1 MNEIFENLVRN
12 INDFQYDD
20 KQNEKIAN
28 DFTES
33 LFSDYVQKKN
43 KLNKQSSKSNIK
55 NVNDAIHKL
64 NFDNINSQ
72 SSNNSQSLNN
82 SPLNNNN
89 NKNNISKNN
98 SNNNISKNN
107 SNNNISKN
115 NISKNNSN
123 NNISK
128 NNSKNNISKNNN
140 NNNIQIDLK
149 PFQKNLEKI
158 LKIQINFKKYLKT
171 KKVFIIQRSFRNHL
185 IKKYNLPQNFYF
197 NDKFLKLQ
205 TEIYEE
211 NYKNNLSIL
220 FPALF
225 MDKTD
230 INSFTKNLIFITNNP
245 NRNPYDSQ
253 KIILFSKILDFD
265 MMINTDETYDEL
277 WSLTYENLY
286 SKCLKN
292 FDPIQNISLGSQHT
306 ICLTSK
312 GKIYSFGWNNYG
324 QCGIKTKS
332 TIIKKQELNNNE
344 SLVEITKYN
353 ELKPK
358 IINKTTFKSI
368 DFYNKE
374 NNIINIEGKSIICG
388 EDHTII
394 LDIKGNVFTFGIN
407 LNGQLG
413 LGHNHCESTP
423 KKIKSLN
430 NIKQINSAGYINFA
444 VNKEG
449 DAFIWPYSDKN
460 GNLKLIPAKINLKEK
475 INNISCGNNFCLILS
490 NSGLVY
496 SMGKSNKYGQ
506 LGTGDFS
513 PHLSPILIEYFLSS
527 NERITQI
534 SCGFKHSVA
543 KTSLGKVYTWGSGSK
558 GQLGNNSY
566 NNLTIPGIVKFEDN
580 FMKVFQISAGFRCT
594 FFLGENRKVYAC
606 GCNGTISM
614 EKTPIL
620 FDIIDKVPEMAIE
633 SNYSVVRIMN
643 CWNKSFSLFY
653 CTIADSS
660 NMKINP
666 VKLNGILNKL
676 AAKWENN
683 ENKPPFVESIEKYF
697 DIGCMRKEKFKN

>member
-89 NKNNISKNN
+89 N
-98 SNNNISKNN
+98 NNNISKNN
-107 SNNNISKN
+107 SNK
-115 NISKNNSN
+115 NISKNNSK

-140 NNNIQIDLK
+140 NNIQIDLK
-149 PFQKNLEKI
+149 PFQKNIEKI
-158 LKIQINFKKYLKT
+158 LKIQTNFKKYLKT

>member
-1 MNEIFENLVRN
+1 MNEIFENLVKN

-89 NKNNISKNN
+89 N
-98 SNNNISKNN
+98 NNNISKNN
-107 SNNNISKN
+107 SNK
-115 NISKNNSN
+115 NISKNNSK

-140 NNNIQIDLK
+140 NNIQIDLK
-149 PFQKNLEKI
+149 PFQKNIEKI
-158 LKIQINFKKYLKT
+158 LKIQTNFKKYLKT

>member
-89 NKNNISKNN
+89 NKNNIIKNN
-98 SNNNISKNN
+98 SNNNI
-107 SNNNISKN
+107 I
-115 NISKNNSN
+115 KNNSN

-149 PFQKNLEKI
+149 PFQKNIEKI
-158 LKIQINFKKYLKT
+158 LKIQTNFKKYLKT

-358 IINKTTFKSI
+358 IINKTSFKSI

>member
-89 NKNNISKNN
+89 N
-98 SNNNISKNN
+98 NNNISKNN
-107 SNNNISKN
+107 SNK
-115 NISKNNSN
+115 NISKNNSK

-140 NNNIQIDLK
+140 NNIQIDLK
-149 PFQKNLEKI
+149 PFQKNIEKI
-158 LKIQINFKKYLKT
+158 LKIQTNFKKYLKT

-374 NNIINIEGKSIICG
+374 NNN
-388 EDHTII
+388 
-394 LDIKGNVFTFGIN
+394 
-407 LNGQLG
+407 
-413 LGHNHCESTP
+413 
-423 KKIKSLN
+423 
-430 NIKQINSAGYINFA
+430 
-444 VNKEG
+444 
-449 DAFIWPYSDKN
+449 
-460 GNLKLIPAKINLKEK
+460 
-475 INNISCGNNFCLILS
+475 
-490 NSGLVY
+490 
-496 SMGKSNKYGQ
+496 
-506 LGTGDFS
+506 
-513 PHLSPILIEYFLSS
+513 
-527 NERITQI
+527 
-534 SCGFKHSVA
+534 
-543 KTSLGKVYTWGSGSK
+543 
-558 GQLGNNSY
+558 
-566 NNLTIPGIVKFEDN
+566 
-580 FMKVFQISAGFRCT
+580 
-594 FFLGENRKVYAC
+594 
-606 GCNGTISM
+606 
-614 EKTPIL
+614 
-620 FDIIDKVPEMAIE
+620 
-633 SNYSVVRIMN
+633 
-643 CWNKSFSLFY
+643 
-653 CTIADSS
+653 
-660 NMKINP
+660 
-666 VKLNGILNKL
+666 
-676 AAKWENN
+676 
-683 ENKPPFVESIEKYF
+683 
-697 DIGCMRKEKFKN
+697 

>member
-1 MNEIFENLVRN
+1 MNEIIENLDD
-12 INDFQYDD
+12 INDFKYDD

-28 DFTES
+28 DFAES
-33 LFSDYVQKKN
+33 LFSDYVQKKS

-55 NVNDAIHKL
+55 DVNEAIQKL
-64 NFDNINSQ
+64 NFNNINSN
-72 SSNNSQSLNN
+72 SSNNSQNN
-82 SPLNNNN
+82 SPLN
-89 NKNNISKNN
+89 
-98 SNNNISKNN
+98 
-107 SNNNISKN
+107 
-115 NISKNNSN
+115 N

-128 NNSKNNISKNNN
+128 NNSKNNISKNNSKNNINNNKNSNKKIIN
-140 NNNIQIDLK
+140 NNNNNKFNLSPYK
-149 PFQKNLEKI
+149 KNIEKI
-158 LKIQINFKKYLKT
+158 TKIQTNFKFYLKL
-171 KKVFIIQRSFRNHL
+171 KKIFIIQRSFRNHL
-185 IKKYNLPQNFYF
+185 IKKYNLPQNFYY
-197 NDKFLKLQ
+197 NDKFLKFQ

-230 INSFTKNLIFITNNP
+230 INSFTKNLIFVTNNP

-277 WSLTYENLY
+277 WSQTYEQLY

-332 TIIKKQELNNNE
+332 TIIKKHELNNNE

-358 IINKTTFKSI
+358 IINKTKNYKSI
-368 DFYNKE
+368 DFYDKE
-374 NNIINIEGKSIICG
+374 NNVINIEGKSIICG

-394 LDIKGNVFTFGIN
+394 LDTKGNVYTFGIN

-413 LGHNHCESTP
+413 LGHNHCEQTP
-423 KKIKSLN
+423 KKILN

-444 VNKEG
+444 VNKDG
-449 DAFIWPYSDKN
+449 DAFIWPCSDKN
-460 GNLKLIPAKINLKEK
+460 RTLKLIPSKINLKEK
-475 INNISCGNNFCLILS
+475 INSISCGNNFCLILS
-490 NSGLVY
+490 ISGLVY

-506 LGTGDFS
+506 LGTGNYEA
-513 PHLSPILIEYFLSS
+513 HLSPVLIEYFLSS

-558 GQLGNNSY
+558 GQLGNNNY
-566 NNLTIPGIVKFEDN
+566 NNLTIPGLVKFEDN

-594 FFLGENRKVYAC
+594 FFLCENRKVYAC

-614 EKTPIL
+614 EKIPVL

-633 SNYSVVRIMN
+633 SNYSIVRIMN

-697 DIGCMRKEKFKN
+697 DIGCMRKEDKRKKM

>member
-1 MNEIFENLVRN
+1 
-12 INDFQYDD
+12 
-20 KQNEKIAN
+20 
-28 DFTES
+28 
-33 LFSDYVQKKN
+33 
-43 KLNKQSSKSNIK
+43 
-55 NVNDAIHKL
+55 
-64 NFDNINSQ
+64 
-72 SSNNSQSLNN
+72 
-82 SPLNNNN
+82 
-89 NKNNISKNN
+89 
-98 SNNNISKNN
+98 
-107 SNNNISKN
+107 
-115 NISKNNSN
+115 
-123 NNISK
+123 
-128 NNSKNNISKNNN
+128 
-140 NNNIQIDLK
+140 
-149 PFQKNLEKI
+149 
-158 LKIQINFKKYLKT
+158 
-171 KKVFIIQRSFRNHL
+171 
-185 IKKYNLPQNFYF
+185 
-197 NDKFLKLQ
+197 
-205 TEIYEE
+205 
-211 NYKNNLSIL
+211 
-220 FPALF
+220 

-358 IINKTTFKSI
+358 IINKTSFKSI

>member
-33 LFSDYVQKKN
+33 LFLDYVQKKN

-98 SNNNISKNN
+98 SSNNISKNN
-107 SNNNISKN
+107 SKN

-123 NNISK
+123 
-128 NNSKNNISKNNN
+128 NNISKNNN

-158 LKIQINFKKYLKT
+158 LKIQTNFKKYLKT

>member
-158 LKIQINFKKYLKT
+158 LKIQTNFKKYLKT